1 MSKKTYFNNHE
12 WEDHGKFPEFAKWI
26 SPGKEKCTF
35 MCKFCNVT
43 LQLGNMGIA
52 ALQKHMK
59 YEKHLK
65 IAENNDT
72 QMKLS
77 FSSNAKDQ
85 STSVMPKSLT
95 KKAKGN
101 HT

>member
-1 MSKKTYFNNHE
+1 
-12 WEDHGKFPEFAKWI
+12 
-26 SPGKEKCTF
+26 
-35 MCKFCNVT
+35 MCKFCNAT

-52 ALQKHMK
+52 ALRKHIK
-59 YEKHLK
+59 YEEHLK

-85 STSVMPKSLT
+85 STLVMPKSLT
-95 KKAKGN
+95 KQKEIIPN
-101 HT
+101 HSVIL

>member
-1 MSKKTYFNNHE
+1 MSKKTYFNHE

-35 MCKFCNVT
+35 KCKFCNVT

-52 ALQKHMK
+52 ALRKHMK

-65 IAENNDT
+65 IAENIDT
-72 QMKLS
+72 Q
-77 FSSNAKDQ
+77 NEII
-85 STSVMPKSLT
+85 V
-95 KKAKGN
+95 
-101 HT
+101 